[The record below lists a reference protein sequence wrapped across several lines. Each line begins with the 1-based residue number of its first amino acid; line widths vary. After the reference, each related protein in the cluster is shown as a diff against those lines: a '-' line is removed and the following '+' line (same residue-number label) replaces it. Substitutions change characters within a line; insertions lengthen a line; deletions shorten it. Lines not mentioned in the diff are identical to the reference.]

1 MSSLKNKYKTLVDLA
16 NSSSLEQL
24 EISESDGQLMIK
36 AKSNDANVIHKLW
49 DTLNQL
55 DPNYIGGEV
64 NLNITLLGGT
74 SGVEA
79 RVITEKTNLN
89 IRQGP
94 GTELPIIGKAAKNEI
109 IVLISRAG
117 SDWWLVRTKD
127 STEGYCFAQY
137 LEVIK

>member
-16 NSSSLEQL
+16 SNSALEHL
-24 EISESDGQLMIK
+24 EVSESGGHLIIK
-36 AKSNDANVIHKLW
+36 GKSTDANKIHKLW

-55 DPNYIGGEV
+55 DPNYIRGEV
-64 NLNITLLGGT
+64 KLNITLIGEIE
-74 SGVEA
+74 GVEA

-94 GTELPIIGKAAKNEI
+94 GTELPIIGKAAKNEV

-127 STEGYCFAQY
+127 NTEGYCYAQY